1 MLIRSTHSSS
11 IARRFGPTRTI
22 QLGALFSVLLSAVAA
37 HAELPRVVV
46 VLDETVDGKK
56 AATTSAEVALT
67 SSLNRDGYRVISGE
81 MADKLR
87 KAQAVS
93 MALSGSIPDVLSSLD
108 ADVVI
113 LGQVETTKIGSI
125 AEAGLVGYRA
135 AAVAK
140 LVRIDTAQIAEGFS
154 VEGSGRDFTDAG
166 GAQKAARAVGEE
178 LAKAVKAAV
187 ANLAK
192 KPKTIDLVV
201 HGLPDRAQIENL
213 RASLAK
219 ERGIQGVTVRQ
230 SGKGVSK
237 IELMVQGD
245 SEALATQLEKSG
257 LPLEIVQT
265 SAASILARFDLK
277 RGVKLGAVVLPP
289 NVKLAARGKW
299 ATTVLP
305 ELVEAELMNLPYFDV
320 LESGGDVALAVDALP
335 AGKDGVALTI
345 TARDAASKD
354 RLFVASGT
362 GKLEDLPA
370 LVSQVVKKLDDGFLP
385 TVARGKGKRGNSALA
400 RAAAAGKDKSPL
412 ARLPVAEVKIE
423 SLKVESLFPA
433 KLGHY
438 QDSPVGM
445 IALAHGDAKGAPAV
459 DVNVSIYVPRFMQM
473 KSEVAVGTLEAGERR
488 EVPLKVTLDNATLF
502 ATEENTPTQAEVVV
516 EYTVAGGKM
525 QSRRVVP
532 LVVYGR
538 RAIDWSESTP
548 IAAFV
553 TPQED
558 AVRTFARAAVVP
570 NEAALPE
577 PVTQA
582 IAMFQAMSQAQL
594 KYVKDPVLPARSGA
608 LDTVQFARET
618 LQTKTGDCDDLSVLY
633 ATMLESVGVETAFL
647 LVPGHVL
654 VGVNAGVPPDALDR
668 LTIDPSRVLVHEG
681 KAYLPVETTMVGKP
695 FREAW
700 AQGATTVARLG
711 GKAGAEGLTVVET
724 RQGWASYPPA
734 PLPRMAG
741 AALAKPDPKAAG
753 TLEEARLVVAQRDA
767 AKKERESALAAAVA
781 KDPASPDA
789 AAYATLLARQGQLEQ
804 ARAVL
809 KAALDKKPGSV
820 MLTNNLA
827 NVDVLAGDAASAV
840 GRYRAILEQA
850 GPRKGDVLTNLGI
863 AYSQAGD
870 PQKAVEAFDAALAAG
885 ASSAYLATGFERN
898 PDVKASVAV
907 QVSKTRAADDAK
919 LTVAE
924 QELKAVLAKALE
936 QRKKKAQ
943 AEKKPPSVEAERFAN
958 PLPSGARRGDD
969 PQSRL
974 RTAELLRWM

>member
-1 MLIRSTHSSS
+1 MLAWPMLHKTSQPSF
-11 IARRFGPTRTI
+11 IARA
-22 QLGALFSVLLSAVAA
+22 LGFALVLSSALAA
-37 HAELPRVVV
+37 RAELPRVVV
-46 VLDETVDGKK
+46 VLDESVDGKK
-56 AATTSAEVALT
+56 AATTSAEVALS
-67 SSLNRDGYRVISGE
+67 SSLNADGYRVISGE
-81 MADKLR
+81 LADKLR

-93 MALSGSIPDVLSSLD
+93 MALQGSIPDVLSSLD

-140 LVRIDTAQIAEGFS
+140 LIRIDTAQIAEGFS
-154 VEGSGRDFTDAG
+154 VEASGRDFTEAG
-166 GAQKAARAVGEE
+166 GAQKAAKAVGVE

-192 KPKTIDLVV
+192 KPKVVDLVV
-201 HGLPDRAQIENL
+201 HGLPDRAQVENL
-213 RASLAK
+213 RAALAK
-219 ERGIQGVTVRQ
+219 ERGVQGVTVRQ

-237 IELMVQGD
+237 IEISSAQD
-245 SEALATQLEKSG
+245 TESLATQLEKAG

-265 SAASILARFDLK
+265 SAASILARYDVK
-277 RGVKLGAVVLPP
+277 RGVKLGALVLPP

-299 ATTVLP
+299 AATVLP
-305 ELVEAELMNLPYFDV
+305 ELVESELMNLAYFDV
-320 LESGGDVALAVDALP
+320 VDSGGDVALAVDAVA
-335 AGKDGVALTI
+335 AGKDGVALTL
-345 TARDAASKD
+345 TARDAATKD
-354 RLFVASGT
+354 KLFVAAGT
-362 GKLEDLPA
+362 GKLDDLPA
-370 LVSQVVKKLDDGFLP
+370 LVSQVVKKLDEGFLP
-385 TVARGKGKRGNSALA
+385 TVARGKGKRGNTALA
-400 RAAAAGKDKSPL
+400 RAAAAGRDKTPL
-412 ARLPVAEVKIE
+412 ARLPVSELKIE
-423 SLKVESLFPA
+423 ALKVESLFPA

-438 QDSPVGM
+438 QDSPVGS
-445 IALAHGDAKGAPAV
+445 IALAHGDPKGAPAV

-502 ATEENTPTQAEVVV
+502 NTEENTPTQAEVVV
-516 EYTVAGGKM
+516 EYSVAGGRM

-553 TPQED
+553 TPQEE
-558 AVRTFARAAVVP
+558 AVRTFARAAVTT
-570 NEAALPE
+570 NDAALPE
-577 PVTQA
+577 PVAQA
-582 IAMFQAMSQAQL
+582 IAMYQAMSQAQL
-594 KYVKDPVLPARSGA
+594 KYVKDPVLPAQSGA
-608 LDTVQFARET
+608 LDTVQYARET

-633 ATMLESVGVETAFL
+633 ATLLESVGVETAFL

-668 LTIDPSRVLVHEG
+668 VTLDPARVLVHEG
-681 KAYLPVETTMVGKP
+681 KAWVPVETTLVGKP

-700 AQGATTVARLG
+700 AQGASAVARAASKG
-711 GKAGAEGLTVVET
+711 NDGLTVVET
-724 RQGWASYPPA
+724 RLAWASYPPA

-741 AALAKPDPKAAG
+741 AALAKPDPKSAG
-753 TLEEARLVVAQRDA
+753 GVEEARLVAAERDA
-767 AKKERESALAAAVA
+767 ARKGRETELAATVTR
-781 KDPASPDA
+781 DPGAPEA
-789 AAYATLLARQGQLEQ
+789 AIYATLLARQGKLDA
-804 ARAVL
+804 ARTVL

-820 MLTNNLA
+820 VLTNNLA
-827 NVDVLAGDAASAV
+827 NVEVLAGDAASAV
-840 GRYRAILEQA
+840 GRYRGILEQA

-870 PQKAVEAFDAALAAG
+870 SQRAVEAFDAALAAG

-907 QVSKTRAADDAK
+907 QVSKTRAADETK

-924 QELKAVLAKALE
+924 AELKAVLAKALE

-943 AEKKPPSVEAERFAN
+943 GEKKPPSVEAERFAN

>member
-1 MLIRSTHSSS
+1 MRSRTLVPSSIRSALLT
-11 IARRFGPTRTI
+11 AAPLALV
-22 QLGALFSVLLSAVAA
+22 LGAVAA
-37 HAELPRVVV
+37 RAELPRVVV

-67 SSLNRDGYRVISGE
+67 TSLNKDGYRVISGE

-135 AAVAK
+135 AAIAK

-166 GAQKAARAVGEE
+166 GAQKAARAAGEE
-178 LAKAVKAAV
+178 LAKAVKLAV
-187 ANLAK
+187 STLAK
-192 KPKTIDLVV
+192 KPKTIDLVI
-201 HGLPDRAQIENL
+201 HGLPDRAQVDNL
-213 RASLAK
+213 KAALAK
-219 ERGIQGVTVRQ
+219 ERGVQSVTVRQ
-230 SGKGVSK
+230 SGKGISK
-237 IELMVQGD
+237 IELTTSSD
-245 SEALATQLEKSG
+245 TEAFASQLDKAG
-257 LPLEIVQT
+257 LPIEVVQT
-265 SAASILARFDLK
+265 AAASILARYDVK

-289 NVKLAARGKW
+289 TVKLAARGKW
-299 ATTVLP
+299 AEGVLP
-305 ELVEAELMNLPYFDV
+305 ELVEAELINLAYFDV
-320 LESGGDVALAVDALP
+320 VESGGDVALAIEALP
-335 AGKDGVALTI
+335 AGKDGVALTV
-345 TARDAASKD
+345 TARDVGSKD
-354 RLFVASGT
+354 KLFVASGT
-362 GKLEDLPA
+362 GELADLPA
-370 LVSQVVKKLDDGFLP
+370 LVSQVMRKLDDGFLP
-385 TVARGKGKRGNSALA
+385 AVARGKGKRANTALA
-400 RAAAAGKDKSPL
+400 RAAAAGRDKSAP
-412 ARLPVAEVKIE
+412 AKLPVAELKIE
-423 SLKVESLFPA
+423 ALQIESLFPA

-438 QDSPVGM
+438 QDSPVGK
-445 IALAHGDAKGAPAV
+445 IALAHGDPKGAPAV
-459 DVNVSIYVPRFMQM
+459 DVSVSVYVPRFMQL
-473 KSEVAVGTLEAGERR
+473 KSEVVVGTLEAGERR

-516 EYTVAGGKM
+516 EYTVAGGKL
-525 QSRRVVP
+525 QNRRVVP

-538 RAIDWSESTP
+538 RAIDWSENTP

-553 TPQED
+553 TPQEET
-558 AVRTFARAAVVP
+558 ARTFARGAVVA
-570 NEAALPE
+570 NDGSLPE
-577 PVTQA
+577 PVLQA
-582 IAMFQAMSQAQL
+582 IAMFQAMGQAQL

-618 LQTKTGDCDDLSVLY
+618 LQTRAGDCDDLSVLF
-633 ATMLESVGVETAFL
+633 ATLLESVGVETAFL

-668 LTIDPSRVLVHEG
+668 VTLDPARVVVKDG
-681 KAYLPVETTMVGKP
+681 KAFVPVETTMVGKP

-700 AQGATTVARLG
+700 AQGAATVARVA
-711 GKAGAEGLTVVET
+711 GKAGADGLTVVET
-724 RQGWASYPPA
+724 RRGWASYPPA
-734 PLPRMAG
+734 ALPRTAG
-741 AALAKPDPKAAG
+741 LAVPKPDAKAAG
-753 TLEEARLVVAQRDA
+753 AVEEARLVAAARDA
-767 AKKERESALAAAVA
+767 AKTEQETRLAAAVA
-781 KDPASPDA
+781 KDPAGAEAGS
-789 AAYATLLARQGQLEQ
+789 YATLLARQGKLDA

-820 MLTNNLA
+820 VLTNNLA
-827 NVDVLAGDAASAV
+827 NVDVLGGDVASAV
-840 GRYRAILEQA
+840 GRYRGILEQA

-870 PQKAVEAFDAALAAG
+870 AQKAVEAFDAALAEG
-885 ASSAYLATGFERN
+885 ASSAYLATGFDRN
-898 PDVKASVAV
+898 PDVKAAVAV
-907 QVSKTRAADDAK
+907 EVPKTRAADEAK

-924 QELKAVLAKALE
+924 AELKAVLAKALE

-943 AEKKPPSVEAERFAN
+943 GEKKPPSVEADRFAN